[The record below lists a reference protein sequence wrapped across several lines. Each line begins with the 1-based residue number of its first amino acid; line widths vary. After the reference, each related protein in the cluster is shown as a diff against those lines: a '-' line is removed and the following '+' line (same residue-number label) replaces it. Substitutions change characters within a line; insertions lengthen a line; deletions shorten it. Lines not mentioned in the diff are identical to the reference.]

1 MTSRTIAFSL
11 VGLAGLCQLLIASG
25 SLTGVLERVVDV
37 VRGGDSGV
45 RTSKAL
51 RGMKQKL
58 QHAQEDLYD
67 EIYSNYGEY
76 THLLFNRTEIMAD
89 LVITSATGTNRSS
102 ISIHRL
108 KRRIKRKIMEGLGS
122 GRDAMPFVWVTS
134 GNSVAAGHGNLL
146 HQSYTGVLERAIT
159 PAFAAVGLALET
171 RLRAYSGIWSA
182 PEVALCMESYFGTNV
197 DILGWDFAL
206 TDNRDTWRYRVF
218 ANRAG
223 LMPSMPT
230 IVMLSG
236 PAQLQIGFELEQHG
250 QAVLG
255 MVDHNPL
262 RRRIPDSLEHPNPAE
277 LPPAVQ
283 YFLCK
288 GSEIT
293 PPCNN
298 YKYNGTPCEE
308 VGKIRGRAN
317 WHPGWRDAM
326 LRGYVYSLFL
336 AEVLDQTLDELIGEV
351 GMAKENSLLARF
363 IREESTDSS
372 AFLRSFPLYDEAGIA
387 NFGEDLY
394 PILLRGNALCHSMR
408 QPSQARCE
416 GLVDGIEGISAKTL
430 GKCENRDHYT
440 FETLPD
446 TVRRA
451 LLPTLHDSLNPH
463 NNSFSIGDSVE
474 ADWEMRG
481 KYYEGEVIASTSG
494 EVTVKYF
501 DDESVETLDVRFV
514 RLSQQ
519 ITLDSTL
526 TTGGESLVPR
536 IKAPWMVASD
546 NDWRHSCNVTVAHDF
561 ADSFVVRYSDGW
573 MGDIYP
579 NERLKKAYDNEM
591 ERRGLVIMC
600 ERAYTHMPG
609 MAVLVSS
616 AAYGL
621 FVHVLFDWRT
631 DIDIITFV
639 YCLFWDILDSSNPL
653 GLIKLVVP
661 RLPSS

>member
-1 MTSRTIAFSL
+1 
-11 VGLAGLCQLLIASG
+11 
-25 SLTGVLERVVDV
+25 
-37 VRGGDSGV
+37 
-45 RTSKAL
+45 
-51 RGMKQKL
+51 
-58 QHAQEDLYD
+58 
-67 EIYSNYGEY
+67 
-76 THLLFNRTEIMAD
+76 
-89 LVITSATGTNRSS
+89 
-102 ISIHRL
+102 
-108 KRRIKRKIMEGLGS
+108 
-122 GRDAMPFVWVTS
+122 
-134 GNSVAAGHGNLL
+134 
-146 HQSYTGVLERAIT
+146 
-159 PAFAAVGLALET
+159 
-171 RLRAYSGIWSA
+171 
-182 PEVALCMESYFGTNV
+182 
-197 DILGWDFAL
+197 
-206 TDNRDTWRYRVF
+206 
-218 ANRAG
+218 
-223 LMPSMPT
+223 
-230 IVMLSG
+230 
-236 PAQLQIGFELEQHG
+236 
-250 QAVLG
+250 
-255 MVDHNPL
+255 
-262 RRRIPDSLEHPNPAE
+262 
-277 LPPAVQ
+277 
-283 YFLCK
+283 
-288 GSEIT
+288 
-293 PPCNN
+293 
-298 YKYNGTPCEE
+298 
-308 VGKIRGRAN
+308 
-317 WHPGWRDAM
+317 M

-351 GMAKENSLLARF
+351 GMTKENSLLARF
-363 IREESTDSS
+363 IRDESTDSS
-372 AFLRSFPLYDEAGIA
+372 AFLRSFSLYDEAGIA

-481 KYYEGEVIASTSG
+481 KYYKGEVIASTSG
-494 EVTVKYF
+494 KVTVKYF

-526 TTGGESLVPR
+526 ITGGESLVPH

-600 ERAYTHMPG
+600 ERAQKLYLAGLHHHHTRQLESIGFDQIGGPKVTIIVDDQMVTG
-609 MAVLVSS
+609 IRTLQKDGKIRQGWGDCVVLVHGDTNSTNFGTGTKNGRHGQ
-616 AAYGL
+616 YEIL
-621 FVHVLFDWRT
+621 FRVNEVGKM
-631 DIDIITFV
+631 
-639 YCLFWDILDSSNPL
+639 LDFTSV
-653 GLIKLVVP
+653 IVM
-661 RLPSS
+661 